1 MSRLRSAALLALLA
15 VSMPVCA
22 QIYKCQEG
30 DRTVI
35 TDRPCHADTVPLG
48 VRPATGAG
56 DGSGYNSSAA
66 RTRRDVEYARELKR
80 REEAREARREISRD
94 YDRRIDEINKRYDKQ
109 RCDDIRTRI
118 DRYESHLRT
127 GASAR
132 MFDWY
137 KAEKSA
143 AEKQY
148 SRECR

>member
-1 MSRLRSAALLALLA
+1 MLLACAWSLAALAPGA
-15 VSMPVCA
+15 YA